1 VIDVLRGQQRDKVQK
16 FGHDQL
22 STFGIGAAYSDNQW
36 RSIFRQLVVR
46 GFLSVEHGQFGALRL
61 TQSARGLLRG
71 ETTLQLREEPDK
83 PKKRRASVRIELE
96 LEDEDLMDALRE
108 TRREI
113 ASAHGIPPYVIFHDA
128 TLVDMIQQRPQRVED
143 LLQISGI
150 GQAKLEKYGQIFLDI
165 IHQFQPAR

>member
-1 VIDVLRGQQRDKVQK
+1 MRLAAALLLIPTLSWAEVEITFKRPSRVMLAAPSDFTSYEMPIGSYSNGVIQTLIAEGPGLRK
-16 FGHDQL
+16 
-22 STFGIGAAYSDNQW
+22 TW
-36 RSIFRQLVVR
+36 RVR
-46 GFLSVEHGQFGALRL
+46 LNGDG
-61 TQSARGLLRG
+61 
-71 ETTLQLREEPDK
+71 TL
-83 PKKRRASVRIELE
+83 
-96 LEDEDLMDALRE
+96 DLMDALRE